1 MPRHFQTLLTSNIC
15 ILFFPGPFPSLFL
28 SSLCSGTNRDYW
40 VNMRTQVS
48 QWTRPYLRK
57 AFRAQ
62 DLEIETFVAVL
73 IRNDVLAK
81 RCAFVR

>member
-1 MPRHFQTLLTSNIC
+1 
-15 ILFFPGPFPSLFL
+15 
-28 SSLCSGTNRDYW
+28 
-40 VNMRTQVS
+40 MRTQVS